1 MGLFSFINRK
11 KREIKNDDTKFVF
24 DTVIESPEEK
34 KETQPINKNNSKVL
48 SKTTQ
53 FKEENDKLSSIQLEC
68 IDKYKTQTISVLSI
82 PQSLFDKNFCEAVVR
97 INAHAIAFIPKE
109 FVPLELCK
117 IAVEINPLVIKN
129 IPADLREQI
138 IDYKK
143 LEELSEDF
151 RKEKDKTLIELMEEC
166 IPGYEITFA
175 PDSGLHNEGGSLA
188 DQFEYYREHSDQF
201 EYYREHPL

>member
-11 KREIKNDDTKFVF
+11 KCEINNDDTEFIL
-24 DTVIESPEEK
+24 DTAIESIEEK
-34 KETQPINKNNSKVL
+34 KETKPINQTNSKAL
-48 SKTTQ
+48 SRTTRS
-53 FKEENDKLSSIQLEC
+53 KEGNAKLSSIQLEY

-109 FVPLELCK
+109 FVTLELCK

-129 IPADLREQI
+129 IPVGLREQI

-143 LEELSEDF
+143 LEKLSENF
-151 RKEKDKTLIELMEEC
+151 RKEKDKTLIEEMEEY
-166 IPGYEITFA
+166 IPGNKKTFA
-175 PDSGLHNEGGSLA
+175 TDSGLHNEGGSL
-188 DQFEYYREHSDQF
+188 SDQF
-201 EYYREHPL
+201 EYYREH